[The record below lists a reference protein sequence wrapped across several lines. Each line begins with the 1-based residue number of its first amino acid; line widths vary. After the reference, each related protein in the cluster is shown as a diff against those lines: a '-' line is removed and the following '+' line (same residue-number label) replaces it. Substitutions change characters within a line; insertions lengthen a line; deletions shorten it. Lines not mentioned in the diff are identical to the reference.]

1 RTVFLCHGIVLIF
14 ITQTPPSNARW
25 KRSSIKDM
33 SEQSVD
39 DRYDGCTEK
48 MAKKVKGEY
57 LPREINNS
65 LFKRGWKKAESCA
78 NSKYETR
85 KDKALTKDHLQAIC
99 AYTEALPNL
108 YQPFNEA
115 VRRGRPK
122 YNTPAFQYHT
132 LHYWLVSA
140 LEILRINKPAVNQI
154 IRFGSFASTSKEPN
168 LHDFG
173 KKTCFHIQ
181 TCFGA
186 YLKDYSAFHKR
197 EREVLIPPYEMF
209 KIVKIAKGSYEKM
222 TNCNTIFVLKNAGN
236 LSNLNCKAKKIRYRA
251 FKCLMTFFFISMYV
265 SGINTISFSVI
276 IGHRDR

>member
-1 RTVFLCHGIVLIF
+1 MNSISPQLLLN
-14 ITQTPPSNARW
+14 Q
-25 KRSSIKDM
+25 SIKIPLSM

-57 LPREINNS
+57 LSREINNS
-65 LFKRGWKKAESCA
+65 LFKSGWKKAESCA

-99 AYTEALPNL
+99 AYTEA
-108 YQPFNEA
+108 
-115 VRRGRPK
+115 GRPN

-140 LEILRINKPAVNQI
+140 LEILRINKLCRTTYRRSNDVFTGAVNQI
-154 IRFGSFASTSKEPN
+154 IRFGSFTSSSKEPN

-186 YLKDYSAFHKR
+186 YLKDYSVFDKS

-209 KIVKIAKGSYEKM
+209 KIMKIAKGSYEKM

-236 LSNLNCKAKKIRYRA
+236 LSNLNCKAA
-251 FKCLMTFFFISMYV
+251 
-265 SGINTISFSVI
+265 
-276 IGHRDR
+276 

>member
-1 RTVFLCHGIVLIF
+1 
-14 ITQTPPSNARW
+14 
-25 KRSSIKDM
+25 M

-39 DRYDGCTEK
+39 DRYAGCTEK

-65 LFKRGWKKAESCA
+65 LFKSGWKKAESCA

-99 AYTEALPNL
+99 AYTEELPNL
-108 YQPFNEA
+108 YQPFNAA
-115 VRRGRPK
+115 VRRGRPN

-140 LEILRINKPAVNQI
+140 LEILRINKPCRITYRRSNVFTGAVNQI
-154 IRFGSFASTSKEPN
+154 IRFGSFTSTSKEPN
-168 LHDFG
+168 LPGFG

-181 TCFGA
+181 TCYGGS
-186 YLKDYSAFHKR
+186 LKDYSVFGKS

-209 KIVKIAKGSYEKM
+209 KIVKIAKGSYKSM

-236 LSNLNCKAKKIRYRA
+236 LSNL
-251 FKCLMTFFFISMYV
+251 KC
-265 SGINTISFSVI
+265 
-276 IGHRDR
+276 IGPLNV